1 MIRKFHVVV
10 VGRTSKKC
18 TKTCN
23 ALAELLFSCVNQ
35 LFIDVHDIVM
45 PGAQLTR
52 LEIPNAR
59 AKPATGQRGTLLI
72 RTVPVIVTVSG
83 WPTFSISNLAFK
95 LTPLI
100 MHRTF
105 DSRTAWLAAQNR
117 IEDAVYA
124 PNANH

>member
-23 ALAELLFSCVNQ
+23 APAELFFTCVNQ
-35 LFIDVHDIVM
+35 LFIDVHGIVM

-72 RTVPVIVTVSG
+72 QTVPVLVTVSG
-83 WPTFSISNLAFK
+83 WPTFSIPNLAF

-100 MHRTF
+100 MRRTS
-105 DSRTAWLAAQNR
+105 DSRTAWPAAQNWM
-117 IEDAVYA
+117 EDAVYA

>member
-23 ALAELLFSCVNQ
+23 APAELFFTCVNQ
-35 LFIDVHDIVM
+35 LFIDVHGIVM

-72 RTVPVIVTVSG
+72 RTMPVLVTVSG
-83 WPTFSISNLAFK
+83 RPTFSIPNLAV

-100 MHRTF
+100 MRRTS
-105 DSRTAWLAAQNR
+105 DSRTARPAAQNW
-117 IEDAVYA
+117 IEDAVYT